1 MPVQEELQRQ
11 SKNVLTSIT
20 LEHAEGLAECKKILT
35 LAKAG
40 RMNGCLIEGMG
51 CPGGC
56 IAGAGTNIPI
66 PTAKKDVAAYVKN
79 SSRALP
85 PKELEEIELK

>member
-1 MPVQEELQRQ
+1 MDV
-11 SKNVLTSIT
+11 NI
-20 LEHAEGLAECKKILT
+20 EHAEGLSECKKILA

-40 RMNGCLIEGMG
+40 KMNGCLIEGMG

-56 IAGAGTNIPI
+56 IAGAGTNIPVAK
-66 PTAKKDVAAYVKN
+66 AKKALNEFVSHSTKK
-79 SSRALP
+79 LP

>member
-1 MPVQEELQRQ
+1 
-11 SKNVLTSIT
+11 
-20 LEHAEGLAECKKILT
+20 
-35 LAKAG
+35 
-40 RMNGCLIEGMG
+40 MNGCLIEGMG

-66 PTAKKDVAAYVKN
+66 DKAKKKVQELVTG
-79 SSRALP
+79 SSKKLP

>member
-1 MPVQEELQRQ
+1 M
-11 SKNVLTSIT
+11 
-20 LEHAEGLAECKKILT
+20 T

-40 RMNGCLIEGMG
+40 KKNGCLIEGMG

-56 IAGAGTNIPI
+56 GAGAGTNIPI
-66 PTAKKDVAAYVKN
+66 AKAQKALEDFVKN
-79 SSRALP
+79 STKPLP